1 MNYWE
6 VRRAA
11 IIQIG
16 IERLAISKVGVKLM
30 GCR

>member
-6 VRRAA
+6 VRRVA

-16 IERLAISKVGVKLM
+16 IESLAISKVGMM
-30 GCR
+30 GSR